1 MTTESLRERRVAI
14 IQRMRGKTVAEV
26 AESLNRSTGW
36 VSKWHRRFK
45 EEGWSGIEE
54 RSRARHSQSK
64 QLSEGVR
71 QAIFEARLEL
81 EAEAALGRKLK
92 YVGGRAVRTRL
103 KAKKVS
109 PLPSISSIERMLHEM
124 GLTRPKETGS
134 QATIVYPHLQPT
146 EPHQLCQVD
155 IFPQYL
161 QGGQRVSCFNAL
173 DVVSRYPTGQ
183 ARSQRRSEDAAA
195 FLLHVWQELGIAAYT
210 QVDNEGCFSGGMT
223 HPYVLGK
230 VVRLALE
237 VGTELV
243 FSPVN
248 HPKSNSFVE
257 RFHQDYNRHVWQ
269 DTYLADVAAVQKQA
283 ECFLQQYR
291 QRQDHAALKEQTPDE
306 RHHQNQ
312 PRPFVSS
319 ISLSPNKRPL
329 YEGAVHFIRRVT
341 ETSTVRVLN
350 VDWQV
355 PNFDPTKG
363 VWVTLQLRTKGATL
377 SIFDAAPDVKT
388 RKCLAI
394 YPFPLRETIHPHLV
408 SQTLL
413 STPAKQ
419 LHAATVTPLA
429 VSSTIKATV
438 ASPPNQQP
446 RSHSTAF
453 VWQ

>member
-1 MTTESLRERRVAI
+1 
-14 IQRMRGKTVAEV
+14 MRGKTVTEV

-36 VSKWHRRFK
+36 VSKWYQRFQ

-54 RSRARHSQSK
+54 RSRARHTQSK
-64 QLSEGVR
+64 RLSESVR

-81 EAEAALGRKLK
+81 EAEAALGTKLK

-103 KAKKVS
+103 KEKKVS
-109 PLPSISSIERMLHEM
+109 PLPSIPSIERVLQQMD
-124 GLTRPKETGS
+124 LTRPKKTGT
-134 QATIVYPHLQPT
+134 QVTIVYPHLQPT

-155 IFPQYL
+155 IFPQFL
-161 QGGQRVSCFNAL
+161 RGGQRVACFNAL
-173 DVVSRYPTGQ
+173 DVVSHYPTGQ
-183 ARSQRRSEDAAA
+183 AQSQRRSEEAAA

-248 HPKSNSFVE
+248 HPKSNCVVE

-269 DTYLADVAAVQKQA
+269 DTYLANLTAVQRQA
-283 ECFLQQYR
+283 ESFFQQYR
-291 QRQDHAALKEQTPDE
+291 QRRDHAALDEQTPNE
-306 RHHQNQ
+306 RHHQSQ
-312 PRPFVSS
+312 SRPFVRAV
-319 ISLSPNKRPL
+319 SLSTNKRPL

-341 ETSTVRVLN
+341 KSGTVRVLN

-355 PNFDPTKG
+355 SNFDPSKG

-394 YPFPLRETIHPHLV
+394 YPFPLKEIVQPYPANE
-408 SQTLL
+408 TLL
-413 STPAKQ
+413 SIPVGQ
-419 LHAATVTPLA
+419 HLSPEATVTPLTGA
-429 VSSTIKATV
+429 ATV
-438 ASPPNQQP
+438 KPTVAAHLNQQS
-446 RSHSTAF
+446 RSTAF